1 MKPWRKFLM
10 LALMAWLLLF
20 LCLLSYYLD
29 KGPVGQM
36 VRSVGALA
44 RNEVRRLA
52 SFQAGGK
59 GPLVGT
65 GSTLEAGE
73 EEEETE
79 EAKEMRRK
87 EQQLLVLGLWQG
99 RASSRLLS
107 PRLQQARLHY
117 LNSNKHQVTW
127 RPAEGRPG
135 GQRSSQELLCEL
147 QRRASLRTLDGSQ
160 QPFAGMGW
168 SGVVPGE
175 PLGPMAPGS
184 EIETCAVVMSAGAM
198 LNSSLGAEIDSHDAV
213 LRFNAA
219 PTEGYE
225 KDVGN
230 KTTIRIMNSQIL
242 ARPMF
247 HFNSSS
253 LYRDGTLVWYEDP
266 DFDFFTPY
274 VDRRRKR
281 PDQPFYILHPAFLW
295 GLWDVIQSNSEETI
309 QPNPPSS
316 GFIGIAVMLALCRQ
330 VHVYEYIP
338 SSRQTDLCHYFEPHI
353 NAACTLGAYHP
364 LLYEKLLVQRMS
376 ASTTPD
382 DLHQG
387 SRVTLPGFSTVDCG
401 GGGIAAPSATP

>member
-36 VRSVGALA
+36 VRSVDALA

-107 PRLQQARLHY
+107 PRLQQARLLY

-198 LNSSLGAEIDSHDAV
+198 LNSSLGRRSRERVLTHKLSQFYLRHSDSHDAV

-316 GFIGIAVMLALCRQ
+316 GFIGTFLRVRQ
-330 VHVYEYIP
+330 AETY
-338 SSRQTDLCHYFEPHI
+338 QKNDAF
-353 NAACTLGAYHP
+353 
-364 LLYEKLLVQRMS
+364 
-376 ASTTPD
+376 
-382 DLHQG
+382 
-387 SRVTLPGFSTVDCG
+387 
-401 GGGIAAPSATP
+401 